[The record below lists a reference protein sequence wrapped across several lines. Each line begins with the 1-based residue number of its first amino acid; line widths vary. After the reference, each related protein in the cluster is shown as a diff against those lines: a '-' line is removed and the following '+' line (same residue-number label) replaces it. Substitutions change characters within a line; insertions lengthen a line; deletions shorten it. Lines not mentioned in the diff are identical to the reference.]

1 MHVVSAELA
10 EGRRVQEG
18 KVMLESGIEASFGR
32 RIEEWFRDMPG
43 YDCAYLKIQAAKGWP
58 DRLLVW
64 GRYDAPANYIW
75 IEWKRPGEKPRPAQL
90 HIHKILR
97 AMGADVRVYDDY
109 RVALEEITEAIRA
122 SAGADSGDEAHCTG
136 RG

>member
-1 MHVVSAELA
+1 M
-10 EGRRVQEG
+10 
-18 KVMLESGIEASFGR
+18 MLESGIEASFGR
-32 RIEEWFRDMPG
+32 RIHEWFRDEMPSYG
-43 YDCAYLKIQAAKGWP
+43 CSYLKIQAAMGWP

-122 SAGADSGDEAHCTG
+122 TARADQGYEADSTG